1 MIVADANIIVYR
13 FIPSSRTD
21 DVISLVN
28 FDAEWAAPIL
38 WRSEVRN
45 ALSNHMRVGQI
56 NKQDAKTMML
66 LATAC
71 LLGGE
76 HSVSDHAVFELV
88 AKSRCSAYDCEYV
101 ALAEALGTILVTEDQ
116 KLLRAFPKRCRSIRQ
131 VI

>member
-1 MIVADANIIVYR
+1 VIVADANIIVYR

-56 NKQDAKTMML
+56 NKQDAQTMMQ

-76 HSVSDHAVFELV
+76 HTVSDRAVFELV

-116 KLLRAFPKRCRSIRQ
+116 KLMRAFPKRCRSIRQ

>member
-56 NKQDAKTMML
+56 NKQDAKTMMQ
-66 LATAC
+66 LASAC

-76 HSVSDHAVFELV
+76 HAVSDHAVFELV

-116 KLLRAFPKRCRSIRQ
+116 KLMRAFPKKCRSIRQ